1 MVGEPSTSIDKMIQ
15 KVEKIEKYEVGEL
28 TRSEKEETNKIKNNN
43 STEINKI
50 QNRNKTINVISSKI
64 DKQIFFDVI
73 DKIDD
78 EERNK

>member
-28 TRSEKEETNKIKNNN
+28 TRIEKEETNKIKNN

>member
-28 TRSEKEETNKIKNNN
+28 TRIEKEETNKIKNN

-50 QNRNKTINVISSKI
+50 QNRNKTMNVIFSKI
-64 DKQIFFDVI
+64 DKQIFFNVI